1 MVMMKPFDKLLIA
14 TDGSE
19 NAKVAV
25 AQGLALAKFM
35 DAEVTAISIVDIGS
49 MAYLSQGPG
58 MTDVY
63 SYLEEAA
70 DAAVNQ
76 VRQEGENIGVV
87 VKTLVKNG
95 VPANEIIEA
104 SKGYDLIVM
113 GTLGLTGLSHLLIGS
128 VAEKVVRFAKGAV
141 LVIRA
146 PKDQ

>member
-1 MVMMKPFDKLLIA
+1 
-14 TDGSE
+14 
-19 NAKVAV
+19 
-25 AQGLALAKFM
+25 M
-35 DAEVTAISIVDIGS
+35 DAEVTAISIVDVGS
-49 MAYLSQGPG
+49 VAYSSQVPG

-70 DAAVNQ
+70 DAAVDQ

-87 VKTLVKNG
+87 VKTVVKDG
-95 VPANEIIEA
+95 VPAHEIIEA

-113 GTLGLTGLSHLLIGS
+113 GTLGRTGLSHLLIGS
-128 VAEKVVRFAKGAV
+128 VAEKVVRFANCAV